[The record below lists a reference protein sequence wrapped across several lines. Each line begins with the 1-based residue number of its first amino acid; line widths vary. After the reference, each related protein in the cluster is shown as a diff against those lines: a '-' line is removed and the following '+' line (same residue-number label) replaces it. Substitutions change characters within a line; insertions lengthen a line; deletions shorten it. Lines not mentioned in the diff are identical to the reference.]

1 MSSGTFKTAR
11 ERGKLAPLKFEH
23 AVLRT
28 TRLQAMV
35 DWYTT
40 VLQAEVAFSNGAI
53 AFLSYDEQNH
63 RIAIVA
69 RPGTVERPPN
79 SAGLDHLAFSYAD
92 IGELVT
98 TFERLKAVG
107 LLPVRAADHGSSTS
121 MYYADPDGN
130 QVELKI
136 DNFDTV
142 EEQHAWLRSREFAEN
157 PVGTHFD
164 PEKLVAQFHACVPVA
179 QLKRP
184 GAIRVID
191 S

>member
-92 IGELVT
+92 MGELVT
-98 TFERLKAVG
+98 TYERLRAVG

-157 PVGTHFD
+157 PVGIHFY
-164 PEKLVAQFHACVPVA
+164 PEKLVARFHAGVPVA

>member
-1 MSSGTFKTAR
+1 MSSGTLKTAR

-69 RPGTVERPPN
+69 RPGTVERPPK
-79 SAGLDHLAFSYAD
+79 S
-92 IGELVT
+92 
-98 TFERLKAVG
+98 
-107 LLPVRAADHGSSTS
+107 
-121 MYYADPDGN
+121 
-130 QVELKI
+130 
-136 DNFDTV
+136 
-142 EEQHAWLRSREFAEN
+142 
-157 PVGTHFD
+157 GTRWQRT
-164 PEKLVAQFHACVPVA
+164 K
-179 QLKRP
+179 
-184 GAIRVID
+184 
-191 S
+191 